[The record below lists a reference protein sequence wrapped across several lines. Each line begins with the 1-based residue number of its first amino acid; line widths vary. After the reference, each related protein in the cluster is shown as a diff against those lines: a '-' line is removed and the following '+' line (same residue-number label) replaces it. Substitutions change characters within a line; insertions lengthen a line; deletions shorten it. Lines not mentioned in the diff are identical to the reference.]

1 MFFGD
6 ANAYYKWVSV
16 KSKVIWEEGRWK
28 DGEGRGE
35 REERERERER
45 GERERDAIEKKG
57 WELVRGRV
65 YT

>member
-1 MFFGD
+1 MERRG
-6 ANAYYKWVSV
+6 
-16 KSKVIWEEGRWK
+16 
-28 DGEGRGE
+28 GEG
-35 REERERERER
+35 RER